1 MNHACTTFA
10 SGGMAGSCGIVVSQP
25 FDVIRIQMQTSRS
38 DSYARTAEVHQP
50 RLSIASVSRNVWQK
64 EGIRGLYKGVG
75 SPVLASGMRNAFLF
89 CSYDTSLKLIGTCPS
104 KAGIHHLSLAGAIS
118 GIFACPIT
126 TPAELVKV
134 RVQVNVSSCANGLL
148 AREWHML
155 KNVVQT
161 RGFRGLFCGAPV
173 TAARDSIYRAIY
185 FPSYEIMAR
194 AIHRGNDRRPPPV
207 TMLAGAVAGLVPW
220 AIAYPLDV
228 LKTHW
233 QSEKRFGADTIF
245 RMLRNGLASEG
256 SWWLYRGLGAT
267 LLRGATMNAAVLSV
281 YEQLRTIDS
290 P

>member
-1 MNHACTTFA
+1 MNQAFYA
-10 SGGMAGSCGIVVSQP
+10 FLSGGMAGSCGIVVSQP
-25 FDVIRIQMQTSRS
+25 FDVIRIRMQTSRS
-38 DSYARTAEVHQP
+38 DSHVRTAEAQQP
-50 RLSIASVSRNVWQK
+50 RQSIASVSRNVWQK

-75 SPVLASGMRNAFLF
+75 SPVVAAGMRNAFLF
-89 CSYDTSLKLIGTCPS
+89 ASYDTCLKLIGTCPS
-104 KAGIHHLSLAGAIS
+104 KAGIHHLALAGAFS
-118 GIFACPIT
+118 GLFACPIT

-134 RVQVNVSSCANGLL
+134 RVQVNVSSCTNVL
-148 AREWHML
+148 AQEWQVL

-173 TAARDSIYRAIY
+173 TAARDSLFRAIY

-207 TMLAGAVAGLVPW
+207 TMLAGAVAGFVPW
-220 AIAYPLDV
+220 TIAYPVDV

-233 QSEKRFGADTIF
+233 QSEKRFGADTVF

-281 YEQLRTIDS
+281 YEQLRRIES